1 MQRRPTQTAH
11 SKAKPSPAKLVTPT
25 TSTLVHDNISLIPP
39 LVFHLASTHLGRD
52 TQHQIH
58 WSVEGPR
65 GSKTPTVGAP
75 GRGPAACW
83 QYFPVEFQMDNLQ
96 QPLRPG
102 MVLRFGSLE
111 FMSPDGS
118 YDMVLLPRSTTT
130 TMVVGSPGG
139 GALDNDISPWRKRNT
154 RVCPVTL
161 LAGGG
166 GDGATIARQEEA
178 PRRLS
183 NQSEST
189 TPAPLSETCRV
200 LSSHLGQRWVS
211 LPSNVP
217 TPGRLMMAAPLRGT
231 CRALVSH
238 PR

>member
-1 MQRRPTQTAH
+1 
-11 SKAKPSPAKLVTPT
+11 
-25 TSTLVHDNISLIPP
+25 
-39 LVFHLASTHLGRD
+39 
-52 TQHQIH
+52 
-58 WSVEGPR
+58 
-65 GSKTPTVGAP
+65 
-75 GRGPAACW
+75 
-83 QYFPVEFQMDNLQ
+83 MDNLQ
-96 QPLRPG
+96 QPLQPET
-102 MVLRFGSLE
+102 MLRFGSLE

-139 GALDNDISPWRKRNT
+139 GALDNDISPWRKRSIW
-154 RVCPVTL
+154 VCLVTL
-161 LAGGG
+161 LAAGG
-166 GDGATIARQEEA
+166 GDGATVARQEAA

-183 NQSEST
+183 NQGELT
-189 TPAPLSETCRV
+189 APAPLQGTCRV
-200 LSSHLGQRWVS
+200 FSSHLGQRWVS